1 MRTARIG
8 DLRLVASTIAPGAE
22 LVRVHPD
29 DGPHYDRMIVVT
41 VHGDTVHL
49 MGWIGTPLTPSQWSQ
64 AAAVFFP
71 AARRV
76 RFERMQA
83 DGSLRHVTLPL
94 ANQQSA
100 RRAGGA
106 RRAGT

>member
-1 MRTARIG
+1 MRTARVG

-64 AAAVFFP
+64 AAAVLFP
-71 AARRV
+71 GARRV
-76 RFERMQA
+76 RFERMQP

-94 ANQQSA
+94 AA
-100 RRAGGA
+100 
-106 RRAGT
+106 